1 MELENL
7 LYGGV
12 QLVHNFGA
20 AAVTGL
26 PVAALWL
33 KPAPPVLRTMAW
45 LTLLA
50 WLAQS
55 ASGAGFG
62 TVSYFMEGE
71 LPQIHHIALAALI
84 VKIGCAVLAAAL
96 LATSF
101 LKRPLAAPG
110 VAAWRCPGD
119 PRNNSINI
127 RRNFAMV
134 LLIRSLRHSAQ
145 SHGPSLNFPGAD

>member
-50 WLAQS
+50 WLVQS

-96 LATSF
+96 LATFF
-101 LKRPLAAPG
+101 LKRPLASPG
-110 VAAWRCPGD
+110 VAAWRCLAILGITALT
-119 PRNNSINI
+119 SAAI
-127 RRNFAMV
+127 
-134 LLIRSLRHSAQ
+134 LRWFS
-145 SHGPSLNFPGAD
+145 